1 MNGDFSKDFRLNLDS
16 ACRLRHDSARDE
28 YLLLLPERVV
38 KLNRTAFFLLS
49 MSDGTKTFGD
59 VLNELISEFG
69 ENPDYPEEAK
79 EFLQDALSRGWIGIH
94 SEFHGSVEG
103 ANMRG
108 GLPRH
113 TSNGLTDFTTNDT
126 AGGAP
131 DSAPGN
137 EPTSE
142 LGSELGNEQDNEL
155 GNKPVKTPGSVT
167 VHTVGSAPVHTPG
180 CAPSLALSSSPNECH
195 DIRADGLPRL
205 VQPPYGMTVE
215 LTHRCPLQCLY
226 CSNPVNLT
234 NRGAELST
242 DEWND
247 VVRQAKALGV
257 VEIHLSG
264 GEPLARPDLI
274 DIVRTCTELD
284 IYSNLIT
291 SGVGL
296 TEHLLEALKSA
307 GLCSVQL
314 SLQSDDDETSRTI
327 SGVNVLRAKCES
339 ARMLSQSGLPLT
351 LNVVLS
357 ALNICRLDSILK
369 LCTSYGARRIE
380 IANCQYYGW
389 ALINRSVL
397 LPTVSQLKEAKQV
410 VERWRTVDL
419 NDTNVEIVWVMPDYF
434 EDFPKPCSGGWA
446 QRQLIITP
454 NGVALPCAAAEQ
466 IDSIE
471 FPSVRRSQL
480 AWIWNESDAF
490 NRYRGYDW
498 MKEPCLTCERK
509 EVDFGG
515 CRCQAFIL
523 TGDASEA
530 DPVCTKSTRRQLIDE
545 LVESRNSEE
554 PAELSFRGAF

>member
-1 MNGDFSKDFRLNLDS
+1 MKGDFSKDVRLNLDS
-16 ACRLRHDSARDE
+16 ACRLRHDTARDE

-38 KLNRTAFFLLS
+38 KLNRTAFLLLS
-49 MSDGTKTFGD
+49 MSDGTKAFAD
-59 VLNELISEFG
+59 VLNEMISEYG
-69 ENPDYPEEAK
+69 ENPDYLEEAK
-79 EFLQDALSRGWIGIH
+79 VFLQDALSRGWVGIH

-108 GLPRH
+108 GLLRH
-113 TSNGLTDFTTNDT
+113 TSNGLTDLTPNDT
-126 AGGAP
+126 SGSTPDSVPVHKP
-131 DSAPGN
+131 DSAPVH
-137 EPTSE
+137 
-142 LGSELGNEQDNEL
+142 
-155 GNKPVKTPGSVT
+155 KPDSAPEHSPGSVPVQT
-167 VHTVGSAPVHTPG
+167 LGSAPVHPED
-180 CAPSLALSSSPNECH
+180 CAPSWALNMSRDACH
-195 DIRADGLPRL
+195 TSRAGSLPRS
-205 VQPPYGMTVE
+205 VQPPYGLTVE

-226 CSNPVNLT
+226 CSNPVDLT
-234 NRGAELST
+234 NRGSELST
-242 DEWND
+242 SEWID

-274 DIVRTCTELD
+274 EIVRTCTELD

-314 SLQSDDDETSRTI
+314 SFQSDDEATSRKI
-327 SGVNVLRAKCES
+327 SGVNALRSKCES
-339 ARMLSQSGLPLT
+339 AQMLSQSGLPLT

-389 ALINRSVL
+389 ALVNRSVL
-397 LPTVSQLKEAKQV
+397 LPTLSQLKEAKQV

-454 NGVALPCAAAEQ
+454 NGIALPCAAAEQ

-471 FPSVRRSQL
+471 FPSARRSQL
-480 AWIWNESDAF
+480 GWIWNESDAF

-554 PAELSFRGAF
+554 PAELSYRGAF